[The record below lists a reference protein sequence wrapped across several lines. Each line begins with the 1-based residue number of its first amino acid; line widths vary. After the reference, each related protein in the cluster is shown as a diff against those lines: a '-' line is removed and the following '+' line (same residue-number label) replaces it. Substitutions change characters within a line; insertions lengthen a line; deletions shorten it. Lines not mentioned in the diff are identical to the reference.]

1 MVKSSVLA
9 ASALMA
15 LCAANIATA
24 DDSKPAAV
32 NDAAHRTCMHYT
44 GSRLI
49 MKPDQCSASPG
60 RSYSQQDIDRTG
72 HSTVAGALRNMDPSL
87 TISR

>member
-1 MVKSSVLA
+1 MVKSSLLA
-9 ASALMA
+9 ASVLVA

-24 DDSKPAAV
+24 DDSKPAAA
-32 NDAAHRTCMHYT
+32 NDAAHRACMHYT

-60 RSYSQQDIDRTG
+60 RSYSKEDMDRTG
-72 HSTVAGALRNMDPSL
+72 HSTVAGALRDMDPSV
-87 TISR
+87 TIR

>member
-9 ASALMA
+9 ASVLVA

-24 DDSKPAAV
+24 DDSKPAPAT
-32 NDAAHRTCMHYT
+32 DAAHRTCMHYT

-60 RSYSQQDIDRTG
+60 RSYSKEDMDRTG
-72 HSTVAGALRNMDPSL
+72 HSTVAGALRNMDPTV
-87 TISR
+87 TIR

>member
-1 MVKSSVLA
+1 MVKSLVFTA
-9 ASALMA
+9 AMVVALG
-15 LCAANIATA
+15 AANIAVA
-24 DDSKPAAV
+24 DDSKPAAA

-60 RSYSQQDIDRTG
+60 RSYSKEDIDRTG
-72 HSTVAGALRNMDPSL
+72 HSTVAGALRNMDPSV
-87 TISR
+87 TIR